1 MARILGSDTVLPDL
15 PPQPKMFN
23 FPTKKLTRDTLPAFN
38 AMGQGIVANNV
49 RPSPTVVN
57 RPQMALSHLSRF
69 RAEDRI
75 PNMSVHGVHEN
86 FGGDPR
92 SETNH
97 ATISRPTNPRTLF
110 NAPSV
115 SVKPSVNRMSLRQAP
130 VLPRANLPKQMN
142 VSKLIPK
149 SNGMRME
156 SEYVAPPVNIGDF
169 RGLTPNKNRQ
179 FGING
184 GRTFGA
190 EGHLL

>member
-15 PPQPKMFN
+15 PPQPKLHQ

-38 AMGQGIVANNV
+38 AMGQNIVANNV
-49 RPSPTVVN
+49 RPSPTIVN
-57 RPQMALSHLSRF
+57 QPSMNLSHLSRF
-69 RAEDRI
+69 RAEDMI

-97 ATISRPTNPRTLF
+97 ASISRPTNPRTMF

-115 SVKPSVNRMSLRQAP
+115 TIAPSVNRMSLREAP
-130 VLPRANLPKQMN
+130 VLPRANLPKQVN
-142 VSKLIPK
+142 IGKLIPP

-156 SEYVAPPVNIGDF
+156 AEYVAPPVNLGDF
-169 RGLTPNKNRQ
+169 RGLAPNRNRQ
-179 FGING
+179 FGVNA